1 MSNPMRIR
9 AAETGGIADVR
20 VLMSHPM
27 ETGMRRDAAG
37 VVIPRHYITD
47 VTARVGDRVVM
58 TAQWSPGVSAN
69 PFLHFRVRGV
79 RKGEQLTV
87 VWRDNRGESR
97 TDQATVT

>member
-1 MSNPMRIR
+1 MRIR

-37 VVIPRHYITD
+37 AVIPRHYITE

-58 TAQWSPGVSAN
+58 SAQWSPGVSTN

-79 RKGEQLTV
+79 SKGQQLSVT
-87 VWRDNRGESR
+87 WRDSRGDTR
-97 TDQATVT
+97 TDQTAIT